1 MVRNGHH
8 DKIIVKKTTLQLTKR
23 RDLRLHLELCQTFN
37 NIVSSSIFWKTEW
50 ADTNIHQMNSS
61 QITSYPAIGL
71 KVVNK
76 NVSVSDAWESNTFK
90 LVVNLHCC
98 CRIKMLLVMLSSL
111 SQVRTTRQKVSW
123 NNKTCQKPIP
133 VKFYLPNKLPYVIPK

>member
-1 MVRNGHH
+1 
-8 DKIIVKKTTLQLTKR
+8 
-23 RDLRLHLELCQTFN
+23 
-37 NIVSSSIFWKTEW
+37 
-50 ADTNIHQMNSS
+50 MNSS
-61 QITSYPAIGL
+61 QITSHPAIGL

-111 SQVRTTRQKVSW
+111 SQVRTTRQKVS
-123 NNKTCQKPIP
+123 
-133 VKFYLPNKLPYVIPK
+133 